1 MKKKYAAP
9 RVYVAKFKLPT
20 ILTGTSF
27 DTDGTTE
34 GDADGSRSKNGGG
47 ELWDYAEDAE

>member
-20 ILTGTSF
+20 ILSGTSF

-34 GDADGSRSKNGGG
+34 DDADNAHSKISGSD
-47 ELWDYAEDAE
+47 LWDYGEGAE